1 MKNTI
6 VFLLLLLQVGIL
18 KAQDPYIVTQQ
29 QLLPG
34 IYQCTILPNPSLP
47 QPTPKFTDLDLVTWI
62 FPDGQFKQHEVRVDA
77 SNIIVAGTNTIT
89 WVPYNSTALNN
100 PDAIK
105 VYVAKKGGTGNPTLT
120 SQNVIVNATPMVSF
134 PETFAFQP
142 NQTWQINRSWEFAP
156 GFETFLIL
164 SYKNLVSPGS
174 GCVPS
179 PAGINFRLD
188 FDPGQVIPVLPL
200 MDSSFGFNDQMI
212 SAVNNQ
218 RIEIK
223 LPSSQNDPVQ
233 QHVFI
238 KLKSTAEVGDSI
250 IITAIANICAGAPD
264 SMVLR
269 YVTSGGPHDPNN
281 KTVDIET
288 ICSNQSDAIKLT
300 YTIQFHNDGK
310 APVEKVDV
318 IDDLPTEL
326 NPGTFVLDA
335 PVMNGI
341 VTGSNIPGGTIQTIT
356 FKGTSQPG
364 SGLPGLGQTNPSYCY
379 DQTIYRFSFEVY
391 TVPIIN
397 TFIDNEAKVVFYDL
411 SNPNNPIALDPI
423 FTNVARVTVV
433 DPVPGVECYDVPTFE
448 IPDVLGSITLKP
460 NPFQEQ
466 TVISFELLE
475 KSKLRVEVRDTW
487 GRLITA
493 VASGE
498 YDAGTQQF
506 TWDGAS
512 TPDGVYLLF
521 FHTEKGSFAKRVV
534 KVR

>member
-6 VFLLLLLQVGIL
+6 VFLLLLLQVGSVG
-18 KAQDPYIVTQQ
+18 AQGPYTVTQT
-29 QLLPG
+29 LPFQG
-34 IYQCTILPNPSLP
+34 TYQYTILPNFSLS
-47 QPTPKFTDLDLVTWI
+47 TPKFTDLDLVTWI

-77 SNIIVAGTNTIT
+77 SNNIVAGTNIIT
-89 WVPYNSTALNN
+89 WVPYNATALNV
-100 PDAIK
+100 PDEIK

-120 SQNVIVNATPMVSF
+120 SQNVKVSVMPMASF

-164 SYKNLVSPGS
+164 SYKNLVSPGCAPDTS
-174 GCVPS
+174 G
-179 PAGINFRLD
+179 IKFRLFFNSD
-188 FDPGQVIPVLPL
+188 QVIPVQPL
-200 MDSSFGFNDQMI
+200 IDSSFGF
-212 SAVNNQ
+212 SNQ
-218 RIEIK
+218 SIGANANQSIEIK

-264 SMVLR
+264 TMVLR

-300 YTIQFHNDGK
+300 YTIQFHNDGN

-326 NPGTFVLDA
+326 NSGTFVLGN
-335 PVMNGI
+335 PLEMNGI
-341 VTGSNIPGGTIQTIT
+341 DYYTHIANGTTQTIT
-356 FKGTSQPG
+356 FMGIGPPG
-364 SGLPGLGQTNPSYCY
+364 SGLPGLGQTNLSYCY

-433 DPVPGVECYDVPTFE
+433 DPKPGVECYGVPTFE

-498 YDAGTQQF
+498 YAAGTQQF

-512 TPDGVYLLF
+512 TPDGVYFLF

-534 KVR
+534 KVQ